1 MNHISIGK
9 GCISRPF
16 QDLRGLSR
24 GHKAEWQKL
33 KILEGYQKIDPS
45 PSNSKQVDD
54 HHTLSICMYI
64 KTFQKIFSVFGGNV
78 A

>member
-1 MNHISIGK
+1 MAI
-9 GCISRPF
+9 R
-16 QDLRGLSR
+16 
-24 GHKAEWQKL
+24 AEWQKL

-54 HHTLSICMYI
+54 HGTLSICMYI

-78 A
+78 T